1 MALQHLAR
9 TYGSVTFN
17 LGAGRGYSVMEVVKA
32 FEHTCGRGI
41 DKSFAPRRAGD
52 VASYYADPGRAQ
64 KVLGWNATRGLD
76 AICAD
81 AWRWQKNGGR
91 Y

>member
-1 MALQHLAR
+1 
-9 TYGSVTFN
+9 
-17 LGAGRGYSVMEVVKA
+17 MEVVHA
-32 FEHTCGRGI
+32 FEKTCGRKIG
-41 DKSFAPRRAGD
+41 KAFAPRRAGD
-52 VASYYADPGRAQ
+52 VASYYADPERAR
-64 KVLGWNATRGLD
+64 KLLEWTATRELD